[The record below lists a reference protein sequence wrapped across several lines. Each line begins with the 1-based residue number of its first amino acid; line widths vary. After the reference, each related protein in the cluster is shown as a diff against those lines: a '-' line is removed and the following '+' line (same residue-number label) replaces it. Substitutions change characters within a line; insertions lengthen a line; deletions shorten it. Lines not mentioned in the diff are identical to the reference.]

1 MHRVKGV
8 SLAIALVGLT
18 LASTGQA
25 SSAAG
30 PAMQPA
36 NNDMSNIPSLQRGAA
51 NFMNYC
57 SGCHSAQY
65 VRFNSMGSDLELSE
79 TQLLKNLMFNAE
91 KTFET
96 IRSNIPADDS
106 KRWFGVAPPD
116 LSLMARSRGSDYIY
130 NFLRGFYAEEARPTG
145 VNNVVLEGTS
155 MPHVLVNL
163 QGLQRPLYEETVS
176 STGEVTQVLQGFDL
190 VSAGTMTPEQFDG
203 FVRDTVNFLDY
214 ISEPV
219 QMKRRV
225 IGVWTLLFL
234 TLFLIVAYML
244 KNEIWKDVT

>member
-1 MHRVKGV
+1 MHKVKGI
-8 SLAIALVGLT
+8 SLAVLMLGL
-18 LASTGQA
+18 SISSSGWA
-25 SSAAG
+25 SSAG
-30 PAMQPA
+30 PALESA
-36 NNDMSNIPSLQRGAA
+36 DNDMSNIPSLQRGAR

-57 SGCHSAQY
+57 SGCHEAQY
-65 VRFNSMGSDLELSE
+65 VRFNSMGKDLGFSE
-79 TQLLKNLMFNAE
+79 KQMVDNLMFNAE

-96 IRSNIPADDS
+96 IRNNMPAEDA

-130 NFLRGFYAEEARPTG
+130 NFLRGFYLDPGKATG
-145 VNNVVLEGTS
+145 VNNIVLPGTS
-155 MPHVLVNL
+155 MPHVLADL
-163 QGLQRPLYEETVS
+163 QGLQKAIYHADSHGAADAAPVFESFEMVVPGKMSAEEY
-176 STGEVTQVLQGFDL
+176 DN
-190 VSAGTMTPEQFDG
+190 

-219 QMKRRV
+219 QLKRRV

-244 KNEIWKDVT
+244 KKEIWKDVS

>member
-1 MHRVKGV
+1 MHKVKGV
-8 SLAIALVGLT
+8 SLAVALIGLT
-18 LASTGQA
+18 LAGTGQA
-25 SSAAG
+25 ASSGG
-30 PAMQPA
+30 PAMPAA

-65 VRFNSMGSDLELSE
+65 VRFNSMGADLELSE
-79 TQLLKNLMFNAE
+79 TQLIKNLMFNAE

-96 IRSNIPADDS
+96 IRSNIPEDDS
-106 KRWFGVAPPD
+106 KRWFGVTPPD

-130 NFLRGFYAEEARPTG
+130 NFLRGFYVDESRPTG
-145 VNNVVLEGTS
+145 VNNIMLEGTS

-163 QGLQRPLYEETVS
+163 QGLQKVVHHEAEGAKGS
-176 STGEVTQVLQGFDL
+176 GAHEFAGFEL
-190 VSAGTMTPEQFDG
+190 VSAGSMSPEEFDN

-225 IGVWTLLFL
+225 IGVWTLIFL

-244 KNEIWKDVT
+244 KKEIWKDVT